1 MEWISST
8 FHKCFDNHSQVIPQP
23 SVRLRD

>member
-8 FHKCFDNHSQVIPQP
+8 FRKCFDNHLQVIPQS